1 MLNKTNKIMNTNIGN
16 KLKKLRKQKGWSQ
29 EQVADYLSLSQSA
42 YARMESGESSSWAN
56 NIDKICEI
64 FEIEIEDFFKQD
76 NIVIN
81 HNQQGGGG
89 YIQIVNQLSEKLIE
103 QFEKQLVEKDKRIEE
118 KDIYIAELKQ
128 TIEKLNQKA

>member
-1 MLNKTNKIMNTNIGN
+1 MNTNIGN